1 MHDLPEKRSGTVLAD
16 QNFPVSVNATVARAV
31 GSHLFD
37 PLEYGT
43 PNFAA
48 EASGAVLA
56 GAVRATLTET
66 HSEKHTL
73 QFGPEAAP
81 EEGDED
87 MQVPQPPSLLVFS
100 GGTAFNSVAG
110 AAMVQSNKNQ
120 LCSACLCTTVYTHT
134 IYAQNSKQPC
144 RNPAEFHD
152 KGSAC
157 AACL

>member
-1 MHDLPEKRSGTVLAD
+1 MHDLPRTTSETVLPD
-16 QNFPVSVNATVARAV
+16 QSFPVSVDAAVTRAV

-43 PNFAA
+43 PSFAA
-48 EASGAVLA
+48 EALAAVLA

-66 HSEKHTL
+66 HSAKHTL
-73 QFGPEAAP
+73 QFEPEAAP

-110 AAMVQSNKNQ
+110 ANMLQSNNNQ
-120 LCSACLCTTVYTHT
+120 LCSACLRTAVYMHTT
-134 IYAQNSKQPC
+134 YAQNSKKQC
-144 RNPAEFHD
+144 RNPAEFHN
-152 KGSAC
+152 KGSSC